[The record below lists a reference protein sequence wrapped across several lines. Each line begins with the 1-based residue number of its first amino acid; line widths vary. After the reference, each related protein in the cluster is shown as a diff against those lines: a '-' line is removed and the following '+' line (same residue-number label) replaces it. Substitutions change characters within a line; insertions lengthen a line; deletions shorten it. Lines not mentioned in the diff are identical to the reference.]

1 VRIDLPDGADPF
13 VALFSESTGR
23 ALVSVARSE
32 EVRFTDLCAERGLP
46 VARIG
51 VVDLL
56 TPALEVHDL
65 FNLPLRELRTAWA
78 ATIPHQFG

>member
-1 VRIDLPDGADPF
+1 MKVL
-13 VALFSESTGR
+13 
-23 ALVSVARSE
+23 
-32 EVRFTDLCAERGLP
+32 RFTDLCAERGLP